1 MQWLLERLP
10 VIGGC
15 ILALIVLGLMWRLDH
30 VSGQLE
36 AEKMARAMAEARVEE
51 VIDESEAWVA
61 AYWEALD
68 EIKAQKDNAQ
78 ACLDREAKARTDA
91 VERKAILEQ
100 AKPRP
105 RPKQE
110 QEKVVDDET
119 RNRVAGRLNR
129 PL

>member
-1 MQWLLERLP
+1 MQWSNVVRGLLF
-10 VIGGC
+10 
-15 ILALIVLGLMWRLDH
+15 LALAGLMWRLDH

-36 AEKMARAMAEARVEE
+36 AEKTARAMAEARVEE

-91 VERKAILEQ
+91 AERKAILEQ

-105 RPKQE
+105 RPQQE
-110 QEKVVDDET
+110 QVVDDET